1 MHAVRNSTFLKCS
14 GFSLIE
20 VLVAVVVLSIGLLGL
35 AGLQTTA
42 LQNDHSAYLRN
53 QATLQAYDMAD
64 RMRTNLDAVKQGYY
78 NNPTATQHPECKTA
92 SGCSSQQMAENDT
105 FEWNAATANLL
116 PSGAGVVCIDST
128 PDDGTPTAPQC
139 DNVPGSPYVIKVW
152 WDDNRSGNLIRFV
165 TSFQP

>member
-1 MHAVRNSTFLKCS
+1 MKNSTFLKCS
-14 GFSLIE
+14 GFTLIE

-42 LQNDHSAYLRN
+42 LQNNHSAYLRN
-53 QATLQAYDMAD
+53 QATLRAYDMAD
-64 RMRTNLDAVKQGYY
+64 RMRTNLDAVKKGYY
-78 NNPTATQHPECKTA
+78 NNPTATQYPDCKTA
-92 SGCSSQQMAENDT
+92 SGCSSQQMAKNDT

-139 DNVPGSPYVIKVW
+139 DNVVGSPYVIKVW